1 MEKLSK
7 GRKIGRLVFSFA
19 AGLIALMALGQ
30 ALLPQAQARLLPP
43 ESGTPAPA
51 FTHTRAEDWINSP
64 PLKLESLRGKVVLLD
79 FWTFACWNCY
89 RSFPWLNPVES
100 RLRERGL
107 VVIGV
112 HSPEFDYEK
121 VRASIQ
127 QKVVQY
133 GLTYPVMIDSDMSYW
148 NSVGNRYWPAFY
160 LIDRQGRLRANYA
173 GETHAGDANAQRIEA
188 DLDTLLAEP
197 IN

>member
-1 MEKLSK
+1 MKARSLA
-7 GRKIGRLVFSFA
+7 FAFA
-19 AGLIALMALGQ
+19 AGLIAVMALGQ
-30 ALLPQAQARLLPP
+30 SLLPPAQARLVPL

-51 FTHTRAEDWINSP
+51 FTHARAEDWINSP

-89 RSFPWLNPVES
+89 RSFPWLNQVEAK
-100 RLRERGL
+100 LRERGL

-121 VRASIQ
+121 VRASIEK
-127 QKVVQY
+127 KVVQY

-148 NSVGNRYWPAFY
+148 NAMGNRYWPAFY

-188 DLDTLLAEP
+188 DLAALLAESQ
-197 IN
+197 